1 MLFGVDGDANV
12 GDICGLA
19 GTASKKLRRI
29 NGLIRGL
36 VAPDPHVR
44 VTPSTVDGHFVIRVD
59 VPSGGGTIHGLLL
72 QKDKPEYFIRRNG
85 STYPAQPDDLG
96 ALTAMRATG
105 QSVHLPGRIGA
116 SDRAGWTRH
125 RSREGPANGVAPGHK
140 PAAATLSRWRH
151 GFEPRWGCHWGVRTK
166 SRTPLAQKGGPK
178 VAPRVVP
185 RCSGEATSTPDRGT
199 AAPAAELCPRW
210 SGTGLL
216 SLTSPFPGCACQ
228 LTLGAARSWRIP
240 PGRSRCAAP
249 RQDPSQRWR

>member
-1 MLFGVDGDANV
+1 MATQPEPASHATRSDRRRSATRSHEWSAGRFSE
-12 GDICGLA
+12 CGQGARATRFYAPRPAYYRSAPTTDLTLGLDHRWR
-19 GTASKKLRRI
+19 GTATAEL
-29 NGLIRGL
+29 
-36 VAPDPHVR
+36 DPWSLDDDVSVR
-44 VTPSTVDGHFVIRVD
+44 
-59 VPSGGGTIHGLLL
+59 
-72 QKDKPEYFIRRNG
+72 
-85 STYPAQPDDLG
+85 
-96 ALTAMRATG
+96 
-105 QSVHLPGRIGA
+105 
-116 SDRAGWTRH
+116 TRY
-125 RSREGPANGVAPGHK
+125 
-140 PAAATLSRWRH
+140 TWD
-151 GFEPRWGCHWGVRTK
+151 CHWGVRTK

-199 AAPAAELCPRW
+199 AAPAAELCPQR